1 MVVRLLYM
9 ARTVAREAMAR
20 RRVGTAVLLLLLCT
34 PVALAV
40 VHLVSYVERELRHRS
55 IAQLCISLPVNA
67 ALRESVRQSLMPALS
82 RHSLTFVNAVNG
94 SEQEDTA
101 GVLHTELEQLPP
113 LCDPALSDVARRQ
126 LTPEYFAVLGCSLS
140 HLKAI
145 RIAWQRRAEW
155 ALIMED
161 DVVPDLVPF
170 WTSKDLHTFVRALP
184 LGWSVAQLSLV
195 GDGRM
200 WRELVRGWEV
210 GGYPLVLPSTSF
222 WSTGAYLV
230 NKAAMTAIMERY
242 SAPGGT
248 FSLAGLPCINA
259 DVHLLKAAIPN
270 GTYFVATPPLFTCA
284 EDSPSSI
291 SNDFERRKLH
301 RLSRQVSLDWSSSAK
316 RVARAHA
323 SLGAPQ
329 NFSDML
335 LSAWR

>member
-1 MVVRLLYM
+1 MVVRLLDM
-9 ARTVAREAMAR
+9 ARSVVREVMAR
-20 RRVGTAVLLLLLCT
+20 RRVGTAVRLLLLCT

-40 VHLVSYVERELRHRS
+40 VHLVSYAERGLRHRS
-55 IAQLCISLPVNA
+55 TAYLCISLPANA
-67 ALRESVRQSLMPALS
+67 ALRESVSQSLMPALS
-82 RHSLTFVNAVNG
+82 RHSLTFVNAVNA
-94 SEQEDTA
+94 SEQDGTV
-101 GVLHTELEQLPP
+101 GVLHAKLAQLPP
-113 LCDPALSDVARRQ
+113 LCDPALSYEARRQ

-145 RIAWQRRAEW
+145 RVAWLRRVEW
-155 ALIMED
+155 ALIVED

-170 WTSKDLHTFVRALP
+170 WASKDLHAFVRALP

-200 WRELVRGWEV
+200 WRELVREWEMRGHPQV
-210 GGYPLVLPSTSF
+210 VPSTSF

-230 NKAAMTAIMERY
+230 SRAAMTAIMERY
-242 SAPGGT
+242 SMPDGT

-259 DVHLLKAAIPN
+259 DVHLLKDTIPN
-270 GTYFVATPPLFTCA
+270 GTYFVATPPQFTCA
-284 EDSPSSI
+284 EVSPSSI

-301 RLSRQVSLDWSSSAK
+301 RLSRQVSLDWSASAH
-316 RVARAHA
+316 RVSRAHA